1 MQTAKQFATF
11 GVGGNSESFYD
22 EGKKHSYEAPAWL
35 QGRGIDAY
43 EYQAGNG
50 LTAGEESLR
59 KVGEEARK
67 NGILMSLHSPYY
79 ISLSS
84 VELEKRLNSVKYIQQ
99 SIRAAEFLGADTIVV
114 HTGSAAKI
122 TRAQAMEYAS
132 DTLYKLLESVETD
145 VRIGLETMGKLNQLG
160 TLDEV
165 LTLCKLD
172 KRLYPVVDFGHLNC
186 RGRFHS
192 GIFELDEPTVTGGV
206 FATTDDYRAVFDKIA
221 NCLGD
226 EYARTLHCHFSKI
239 EYTKAG
245 EKKHVKFSDEG
256 FEPPFEPL
264 IETIILENLAP
275 RIISESAGTMAE
287 DAAVM
292 KEYYI
297 KKDGRLYS
305 PPSGE

>member
-1 MQTAKQFATF
+1 MKNTSNRATF
-11 GVGGNSESFYD
+11 GAGGNSDSFYN
-22 EGKKHSYEAPAWL
+22 EGKKHTYEAPEWL
-35 QGRGIDAY
+35 CGRGLDAY

-50 LTAGEESLR
+50 LTAGEASLR

-67 NGILMSLHSPYY
+67 YGILMSLHSPYY

-84 VELEKRLNSVKYIQQ
+84 VEPEKRLNSVNYIKQ
-99 SIRAAEFLGADTIVV
+99 SIRAAEFLGADTVVV

-122 TRAQAMEYAS
+122 TRAQAMEYAA
-132 DTLYKLLESVETD
+132 DTLYKLLESVETN

-186 RGRFHS
+186 RGRSES
-192 GIFELDEPTVTGGV
+192 GIFDLDESTPTGGV
-206 FATTDDYRAVFDKIA
+206 FVTEDDYRAVFDKIA
-221 NCLGD
+221 NLLGD
-226 EYARTLHCHFSKI
+226 EYAVNLHCHFSKI
-239 EYTKAG
+239 EYTKQG
-245 EKKHVKFSDEG
+245 EKKHVKFSDDG

-264 IETIILENLAP
+264 IETIIKENLAP

-287 DAAVM
+287 DAAAM
-292 KEYYI
+292 KQYYVQ
-297 KKDGRLYS
+297 KL
-305 PPSGE
+305 